1 MKLTSTQLRQIIKE
15 ELKNVLEGG
24 SKKGWNPTMSKEET
38 MENIGGAYSG
48 KNIGLGSNV
57 EKQFIAWLTKNR
69 DLGPEG
75 DAKFSVQELAKDYTD
90 HLLAK
95 KERKLDIG
103 NMSSDRRREYY
114 ANYNKMEEKM
124 YNDVMEILYKFGRGS
139 DDGSNN
145 NGTIYYDD
153 VTYNAVRYGLDVP
166 NLQMRAAR
174 ATNKEPEFQT
184 NPALEESRKRRTKRK

>member
-1 MKLTSTQLRQIIKE
+1 MKLTNTQLRQIIKE

-38 MENIGGAYSG
+38 MENIGSAYSG
-48 KNIGLGSNV
+48 KNVGLGSNV

-75 DAKFSVQELAKDYTD
+75 DAQFSVQELASDYRD
-90 HLLAK
+90 HLYDVSK
-95 KERKLDIG
+95 RKG
-103 NMSSDRRREYY
+103 KNVDRD
-114 ANYNKMEEKM
+114 KM
-124 YNDVMEILYKFGRGS
+124 YEPVFDMLYKFGRGS
-139 DDGSNN
+139 DDGSHND
-145 NGTIYYDD
+145 GTIYYDD
-153 VTYNAVRYGLDVP
+153 VTYNAVRYGLDLA